1 MLRKQTSDWIFHF
14 IGKPVLV
21 GLFAAFVL
29 ILVFPEFRNQPGA
42 DIEVEETGAQGQ
54 LGNWSGPVS
63 YAAAV
68 SRAAP
73 SVVNIYTRKRARANS
88 HPLLNDPFF
97 RRLYN
102 LQQQRIQSSLGSGVI
117 MQGDGFVVTNFHVVD
132 DVDEILVLLYDGR
145 EVPAAVVGTDPDT
158 DLAVLKINAKQ
169 LQPISVG
176 EPAQAKIGDVVL
188 AIGNPYGV
196 GQTVTQGIVSATGR
210 NGLGLNTFENFI
222 QTDADINPGNSG
234 GPLINQD
241 GKLIG
246 VNSFT
251 GDGEGIN
258 FAVAFNEVKAFLASA
273 PEPTPNETIRD
284 CEPQITGEYRSK
296 NDDGDII
303 LYDRDCNDVPD
314 LSIYYPDEKGGDT
327 IIDHDD
333 NEDGSIDGTIVDEGS
348 DSVWDYSL
356 WDSDFDGNWD
366 LEGIHPDGEINP
378 SSLKEIS

>member
-1 MLRKQTSDWIFHF
+1 MNKLRTLSMWVTFTISASMLIAGDVDDYFSNLSDGVSNQRVAKIIDDVFESKS
-14 IGKPVLV
+14 KPTLK
-21 GLFAAFVL
+21 L
-29 ILVFPEFRNQPGA
+29 RGA
-42 DIEVEETGAQGQ
+42 TGAN
-54 LGNWSGPVS
+54 L
-63 YAAAV
+63 YTKL
-68 SRAAP
+68 AP
-73 SVVNIYTRKRARANS
+73 SVVLIVSGEAIGTGSIISDRGLVITNWHVVEENEHPRIVFMPEGLGSEINEASIADARVLHFEKSKDLALLQIVNWNKKLPDPIELGAEEDIRIGLDTHAIGHPNGEFWTYTRGYISQYRPNYEWQYSQNEKFQAN
-88 HPLLNDPFF
+88 
-97 RRLYN
+97 
-102 LQQQRIQSSLGSGVI
+102 V
-117 MQGDGFVVTNFHVVD
+117 
-132 DVDEILVLLYDGR
+132 
-145 EVPAAVVGTDPDT
+145 
-158 DLAVLKINAKQ
+158 
-169 LQPISVG
+169 
-176 EPAQAKIGDVVL
+176 
-188 AIGNPYGV
+188 
-196 GQTVTQGIVSATGR
+196 
-210 NGLGLNTFENFI
+210 I
-222 QTDADINPGNSG
+222 QTQTPINPGNSG

-314 LSIYYPDEKGGDT
+314 LSIYYPDEKDGDT